1 MNFKEKRRLKK
12 TEYDAHKC
20 RMRDWF
26 THHCKTVAKEGQV
39 VFFGDSITEF
49 LNISDWYGEY
59 SVKSGLELYNRG
71 IGGDTTIGLYKRAKE
86 NVLCIK
92 PKAVVILIGT
102 NDLGLGF
109 DPAFVEKNMENTL
122 KLFKQECPDCK
133 VILEAIYP
141 VINGRA
147 GKRRNSDILEANRR
161 YKALSEKYGA
171 EFIDL
176 TRELADEKGNL
187 KAECT
192 YDGLHLSAKG
202 YEVTTREIVK
212 LLP

>member
-39 VFFGDSITEF
+39 VFFGDSITEM
-49 LNISDWYGEY
+49 LNVSDWYGDY
-59 SVKSGLELYNRG
+59 SLKSGLEAYNRG
-71 IGGDTTIGLYKRAKE
+71 IGGDTSLGLYRRARE

-102 NDLGLGF
+102 NDLHFGF
-109 DPAFVEKNMENTL
+109 TPDFIAMNMENTL
-122 KLFKQECPDCK
+122 KLFKQECPDCR
-133 VILEAIYP
+133 VILEAVYP
-141 VINGRA
+141 VIEGKA
-147 GKRRNSDILEANRR
+147 GKRYNKDILEVNRK
-161 YKALSEKYGA
+161 YKALAEKYGA

-176 TRELADEKGNL
+176 TRALADEKGNL
-187 KAECT
+187 KADCT

-202 YEVTTREIVK
+202 YEVTTKEIAK

>member
-1 MNFKEKRRLKK
+1 MTFKEKLRLKK
-12 TEYDAHKC
+12 TVYDLHKK
-20 RMRDWF
+20 RMSDWF

-39 VFFGDSITEF
+39 VFFGDSITEL

-59 SVKSGLELYNRG
+59 SLKSGLELYNRG
-71 IGGDTTIGLYKRAKE
+71 IGGDSTLGLYKRAKD
-86 NVLCIK
+86 NVTCIK

-102 NDLGLGF
+102 NDLGMGF
-109 DPAFVEKNMENTL
+109 GTDFLEENMENTL
-122 KLFKQECPDCK
+122 KLFKEECPDCK

-141 VINGRA
+141 VIEGKA
-147 GKRRNSDILEANRR
+147 GKRKNSDILEANRK
-161 YKALSEKYGA
+161 YKALAEKYGA
-171 EFIDL
+171 SFIDL
-176 TRELADEKGNL
+176 TDKLADEKGNL
-187 KAECT
+187 KKECT

>member
-1 MNFKEKRRLKK
+1 MNFTEKRRLKK
-12 TEYDAHKC
+12 TQYDEYKI

-26 THHCKTVAKEGQV
+26 THHCKVVAKEGQV
-39 VFFGDSITEF
+39 VFFGDSITEL

-59 SVKSGLELYNRG
+59 SLKSGLELYNRG

-92 PKAVVILIGT
+92 PKAAVILIGT

-109 DPAFVEKNMENTL
+109 DPDFVEKNMENTL
-122 KLFKQECPDCK
+122 KLFKEECPDCK

-141 VINGRA
+141 VIEGKA
-147 GKRRNSDILEANRR
+147 GKRKNSDILDANRR
-161 YKALSEKYGA
+161 YKALAEKYGA
-171 EFIDL
+171 AFIDL
-176 TRELADEKGNL
+176 TDKLADASGNL
-187 KAECT
+187 KSEYT

-202 YEVTTREIVK
+202 YEVTSREIKK
-212 LLP
+212 LLL

>member
-1 MNFKEKRRLKK
+1 MKLKEKLRLKK
-12 TEYDAHKC
+12 TEYDAHKN
-20 RMRDWF
+20 RMCNWF
-26 THHCKTVAKEGQV
+26 TYHCNTRAKEGQI

-49 LNISDWYGEY
+49 LNVSDWYGEY
-59 SVKSGLELYNRG
+59 SLKSGLELYNRG
-71 IGGDTTIGLYKRAKE
+71 IGGDTTLGLYKRAKE

-102 NDLGLGF
+102 NDLGMGF
-109 DPAFVEKNMENTL
+109 DTEFLKGNMENIL
-122 KLFKQECPDCK
+122 KLFKKECPDCK

-141 VINGRA
+141 VINGKA
-147 GKRRNSDILEANRR
+147 GKRKNSDILEANVK
-161 YKALSEKYGA
+161 YKALAEKYGA
-171 EFIDL
+171 EYIDL
-176 TRELADEKGNL
+176 TDKLADENGNL
-187 KAECT
+187 KADCT

>member
-1 MNFKEKRRLKK
+1 MKLKEKLRLKK
-12 TEYDAHKC
+12 TQYDAHKC

-26 THHCKTVAKEGQV
+26 TYHCNTRAKEGQI

-49 LNISDWYGEY
+49 LNVSDWYGEY
-59 SVKSGLELYNRG
+59 SLKSGLELYNRG
-71 IGGDTTIGLYKRAKE
+71 IGGDTTLGLYKRAME

-102 NDLGLGF
+102 NDLGMGF
-109 DPAFVEKNMENTL
+109 DTEFLKENMENIL
-122 KLFKQECPDCK
+122 KLFKKECPDCK

-141 VINGRA
+141 VINGKA
-147 GKRRNSDILEANRR
+147 GKRKNSDILEANVK
-161 YKALSEKYGA
+161 YKALAEKYGA
-171 EFIDL
+171 EYIDL
-176 TRELADEKGNL
+176 TEALADENGNL
-187 KAECT
+187 KADCT